1 MQTLITILIILGLV
15 ISILWFFTGF
25 RLVIKQNKYLVEKDY
40 YLQWYNPFTGRLN
53 QIFITTL

>member
-25 RLVIKQNKYLVEKDY
+25 RLIIKQNKYLVEKDY
-40 YLQWYNPFTGRLN
+40 YLQWYNPKSGRIYE
-53 QIFITTL
+53 IFIGTL

>member
-25 RLVIKQNKYLVEKDY
+25 RIHVRKNKHLVERDY